1 MNLQEIITAKVPG
14 AVYTEAG
21 DGMFTIPVEQFHDL
35 ARYLHDDPALRFDF
49 LRSLTG
55 MDWGEEGLGAVY
67 HLESTAT
74 GENVVLKVLTPSR
87 EQCGLPTVS
96 DIWKGA
102 ELNEREVFD
111 FFGIGFINH
120 PDINSIPQQLVAN
133 VSGQRLLLRPQL
145 ITSSRQPMTTFVPL
159 ARNSSIIFSR
169 YSLSVKSSYF
179 IDLIFGFLTSIPRLL
194 SARRRP
200 GQT

>member
-1 MNLQEIITAKVPG
+1 MWNPKRRKTYEPARDNYGKSTRGRLYG
-14 AVYTEAG
+14 G
-21 DGMFTIPVEQFHDL
+21 RRRDGEHPVEQFHDL

-111 FFGIGFINH
+111 FFLPHKPWI
-120 PDINSIPQQLVAN
+120 S
-133 VSGQRLLLRPQL
+133 SLR
-145 ITSSRQPMTTFVPL
+145 
-159 ARNSSIIFSR
+159 
-169 YSLSVKSSYF
+169 KS
-179 IDLIFGFLTSIPRLL
+179 
-194 SARRRP
+194 
-200 GQT
+200 

>member
-14 AVYTEAG
+14 AVYTESG

-102 ELNEREVFD
+102 EMNEREVFD

-120 PDINSIPQQLVAN
+120 PDMR
-133 VSGQRLLLRPQL
+133 RLYLRDDWVG
-145 ITSSRQPMTTFVPL
+145 TR
-159 ARNSSIIFSR
+159 
-169 YSLSVKSSYF
+169 
-179 IDLIFGFLTSIPRLL
+179 
-194 SARRRP
+194 SARTTTRAEKPIRSV
-200 GQT
+200 

>member
-96 DIWKGA
+96 DIWEGA

-120 PDINSIPQQLVAN
+120 PDMRRLYLRVDWVGYPLRKDYDQSGETNPLRMTNEVAHD
-133 VSGQRLLLRPQL
+133 
-145 ITSSRQPMTTFVPL
+145 SSP
-159 ARNSSIIFSR
+159 S
-169 YSLSVKSSYF
+169 
-179 IDLIFGFLTSIPRLL
+179 
-194 SARRRP
+194 
-200 GQT
+200 

>member
-96 DIWKGA
+96 LDIVQACLRTFENRSEPEGA
-102 ELNEREVFD
+102 P
-111 FFGIGFINH
+111 FGKYFNQSFLSWLTVNA
-120 PDINSIPQQLVAN
+120 NSNQVEF
-133 VSGQRLLLRPQL
+133 
-145 ITSSRQPMTTFVPL
+145 TSALETCL
-159 ARNSSIIFSR
+159 
-169 YSLSVKSSYF
+169 
-179 IDLIFGFLTSIPRLL
+179 GE
-194 SARRRP
+194 
-200 GQT
+200 